1 MYIISVKYKIYIDI
15 DGVLANFDQEIPDH
29 INGHTELVDYITNRA
44 ISKKPFWSALE
55 KNKDI
60 DKLLNFLEPYNPIIL
75 SSIGKLNY
83 AVPQKIQWLRKN
95 TNIKQYIFTYE
106 SKFKSTLSKE
116 NSILIDDRQY
126 IINDWVRGGGIGI
139 LFTTAVDT
147 IEGLK
152 LILNS

>member
-1 MYIISVKYKIYIDI
+1 MKYKIYIDI
-15 DGVLANFDQEIPDH
+15 DGVLADFDKKIPH
-29 INGHTELVDYITNRA
+29 SINGHEELVDYIKNHA
-44 ISKKPFWSALE
+44 ILKKPFWADLE

-60 DKLLNFLEPYNPIIL
+60 DKLLNFLEPHNPVVL

-83 AVPQKIQWLRKN
+83 AIPQKIQWLKKH
-95 TNIKQYIFTYE
+95 TSLKKYIFTYE
-106 SKFKSTLSKE
+106 SKIKVNFSKE

-126 IINDWVRGGGIGI
+126 IINDWVKNGGIGI
-139 LFTTAVDT
+139 LFTTAIDT